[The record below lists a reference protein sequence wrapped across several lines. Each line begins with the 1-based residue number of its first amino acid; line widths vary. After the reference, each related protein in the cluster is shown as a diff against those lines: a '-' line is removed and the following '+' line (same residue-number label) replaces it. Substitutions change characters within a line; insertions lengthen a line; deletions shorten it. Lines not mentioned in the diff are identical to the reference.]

1 MNKQAYLDALQKA
14 LAGLPP
20 ATVARTMAYYEQ
32 HFIDGLVAG
41 RSEQEIAE
49 ELGEPRKIAM
59 ALRANVHM
67 DAAEQ
72 KKTPASLAR
81 MAVSLLGLTV
91 FNLFMVVPAMVF
103 ASLLAAAFA
112 CAFAFYISGVAV
124 TASGLAGTNELVLDG
139 PLREFVHLDDGDRQS
154 QTRVSIGAS
163 GIEVF
168 QDDRRE
174 NLQAGAKHS
183 GGDEEDDDG
192 DDYASGRML
201 EKAERVANGSV
212 RISTELDNES
222 RVTQAAFGMGMVILG
237 ILVCLLSLVVTRYTM
252 AGIKRYIQMNYSLL
266 RGR

>member
-32 HFIDGLVAG
+32 HFIDGMAAG
-41 RSEQEIAE
+41 RSEADIAE

-59 ALRANVHM
+59 TLRANVHM
-67 DAAEQ
+67 DAYEQ
-72 KKTPASLAR
+72 KKNPANLAR
-81 MAVSLLGLTV
+81 MVVSLIGLAV

-103 ASLLAAAFA
+103 GSLLAAAYA
-112 CAFAFYISGVAV
+112 CAFAFYIAGVAV

-139 PLREFVHLDDGDRQS
+139 PLREFMHFDDSDRQA
-154 QTRVSIGAS
+154 QTRVSIGAA

-168 QDDRRE
+168 QDDHPRHE
-174 NLQAGAKHS
+174 QAGAQH
-183 GGDEEDDDG
+183 DDD
-192 DDYASGRML
+192 DDDDATGSGRML

-212 RISTELDNES
+212 KISTELDNES
-222 RVTQAAFGMGMVILG
+222 RITQAAFGMGMVLLG
-237 ILVCLLSLVVTRYTM
+237 IMLCLLSLVVTRYTV
-252 AGIKRYIQMNYSLL
+252 AGIKRYIQMNFSLL